1 MKKKISYKDAGVD
14 IEKADHAIASSKDVI
29 QSTFNKNVLS
39 SIGGFGAMYSIKD
52 IVDQYDDPVLVQ
64 SIDGVGTKMAVA
76 QKCSN
81 FDFIGYDL
89 VNACCNDVAATGAKP
104 LTFLDYIASS
114 SLEPAILD

>member
-14 IEKADHAIASSKDVI
+14 IEKADHAIASSKEVI

-52 IVDQYDDPVLVQ
+52 IVNQYDDPVLVQ

-76 QKCSN
+76 QKCNN
-81 FDFIGYDL
+81 FD
-89 VNACCNDVAATGAKP
+89 ACEVTLRRIHRVD
-104 LTFLDYIASS
+104 FM
-114 SLEPAILD
+114 

>member
-14 IEKADHAIASSKDVI
+14 IEKADYAIASSRDVI

-52 IVDQYDDPVLVQ
+52 IVNQYDDPVLVQ

-76 QKCSN
+76 QN
-81 FDFIGYDL
+81 VIILILL
-89 VNACCNDVAATGAKP
+89 VT
-104 LTFLDYIASS
+104 I
-114 SLEPAILD
+114 